1 MISGYLYMH
10 LQLDV
15 CLSFPQMN
23 CRVPV
28 MDSVSVCP
36 VYLDCAVTPV
46 LLSTIGILPGKAVY
60 SACVI
65 AMGLL
70 ERTVMILGSAHAK
83 QTSVDGS
90 VIDVLMVTMDLKS
103 E

>member
-1 MISGYLYMH
+1 
-10 LQLDV
+10 
-15 CLSFPQMN
+15 
-23 CRVPV
+23 

-36 VYLDCAVTPV
+36 VYLDCAATPV
-46 LLSTIGILPGKAVY
+46 LLRTTGILQGRAVY
-60 SACVI
+60 SACVTSL
-65 AMGLL
+65 GLS

-83 QTSVDGS
+83 QTSVDSS